1 MPLPR
6 QDLEVRYQVFQEFA
20 LDDQRNYY
28 DSTARRYRSAASQ
41 VNVVRASLSLLT
53 GVASALATYFI
64 SANPACV
71 ATDAA
76 PECGSIIALTSGLA
90 LLSII
95 LPSLAAL
102 FGTLADLYQWD
113 RLVKIYDEA
122 VMNIEEADAH
132 SPESEIS
139 DDVKYRAA
147 YLAYAEGTFSVME
160 DESSQW
166 GQAIRTPPQIDEYL
180 AKAQLRAQQ
189 VSTQYASKQDDEG
202 AG

>member
-6 QDLEVRYQVFQEFA
+6 QDLEVRYQVFQQFA

-28 DSTARRYRSAASQ
+28 NATARRYRIAASQ
-41 VNVVRASLSLLT
+41 VNIIRASLSLLT

-64 SANPACV
+64 SSNPACA

-76 PECGSIIALTSGLA
+76 PECAGIITLTSGLA

-122 VMNIEEADAH
+122 MLNIEVADAH
-132 SPESEIS
+132 SPENSIP

-147 YLAYAEGTFSVME
+147 YLAYAEGTLSVMK
-160 DESSQW
+160 DESAQW

-180 AKAQLRAQQ
+180 AKAELRAKQ
-189 VSTQYASKQDDEG
+189 VSTQYAPKKDDED

>member
-6 QDLEVRYQVFQEFA
+6 QDLEVRYQVFQQFA

-41 VNVVRASLSLLT
+41 VNGIRASLSLLT

-64 SANPACV
+64 SANPTCV
-71 ATDAA
+71 ATDAP
-76 PECGSIIALTSGLA
+76 PECGSLITLTSILA
-90 LLSII
+90 ILSII
-95 LPSLAAL
+95 LPALAAL

-122 VMNIEEADAH
+122 VLNIEVADSH
-132 SPESEIS
+132 SPESEIP
-139 DDVKYRAA
+139 DEVKYRAA
-147 YLAYAEGTFSVME
+147 YLAYAEGTLSVMN

-166 GQAIRTPPQIDEYL
+166 GQAIRTPAQIEEYL
-180 AKAQLRAQQ
+180 SKAQKRAQQ
-189 VSTQYASKQDDEG
+189 VSNQYAPKSDADTPE
-202 AG
+202 